1 MTSAASD
8 CRSVGHK
15 KLETGQQA
23 VEAEGGAALQEDTHP
38 HCKAAKYTPRSH
50 CAEIL
55 FESLSSFYSVLCSF

>member
-38 HCKAAKYTPRSH
+38 HCQAAKYTPRSH
-50 CAEIL
+50 CA
-55 FESLSSFYSVLCSF
+55 